1 MISKLTRFYRTSSK
15 SQSYTTTMRETNRD
29 EREER
34 PERSEKVRRLLDKM
48 PDWLL
53 FAGWITFLTV
63 IFALLVAYLLIGT

>member
-1 MISKLTRFYRTSSK
+1 MNHIN
-15 SQSYTTTMRETNRD
+15 TTTMGEKNRD

-34 PERSEKVRRLLDKM
+34 PERSEKVRRLLGEM